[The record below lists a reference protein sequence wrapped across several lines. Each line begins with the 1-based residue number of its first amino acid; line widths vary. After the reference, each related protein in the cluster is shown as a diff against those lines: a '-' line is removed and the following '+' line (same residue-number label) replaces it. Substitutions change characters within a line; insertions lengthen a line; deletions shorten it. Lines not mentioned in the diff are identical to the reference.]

1 MLVCVN
7 EVVPVHGLIN
17 RALQCFIR
25 DTSGPEAWAAVA
37 RSAELGFDG
46 FESMMTYPAAVT
58 DRVIAVALQRL
69 DRPRDSFLEDFGTYL
84 VSHPNLEPVRRLL
97 RFGGVS
103 FVDFLDS
110 LEDLPERGRL
120 AVPTLNLPEMELTDL
135 GAGMFGLTCA
145 HQIEGAG
152 HVIVGLLR
160 AMADD
165 YGALVV
171 LEHLGLDQGREC
183 ISVHLLDQK
192 HWSGKRFD
200 LAARLS

>member
-1 MLVCVN
+1 M
-7 EVVPVHGLIN
+7 HGLTN
-17 RALQCFIR
+17 RAFQCFIR
-25 DTSGPEAWAAVA
+25 DTVGPEMWADVA
-37 RSAELGFDG
+37 RGADLGFDG
-46 FESMMTYPAAVT
+46 FEPMMTYPPEIT
-58 DRVIAVALQRL
+58 ERVIQVALQRL

-120 AVPTLNLPEMELTDL
+120 AVPTLDLPEMELTDL
-135 GAGMFGLTCA
+135 GAGMFDLTCA
-145 HQIEGAG
+145 HRIEGAG

-183 ISVHLLDQK
+183 ISVHLLDQS

-200 LAARLS
+200 LATGQA

>member
-1 MLVCVN
+1 M
-7 EVVPVHGLIN
+7 HGLIN

-25 DTSGPEAWAAVA
+25 DTAGPEAWLVVA
-37 RSAELGFDG
+37 RTAELGFDG
-46 FESMMTYPAAVT
+46 FETMMSYPPAITEQVIKAA
-58 DRVIAVALQRL
+58 L
-69 DRPRDSFLEDFGTYL
+69 DQLGRKRDGLLEDFGTYL
-84 VSHPNLEPVRRLL
+84 VSHPNLESVRRLL

-120 AVPTLNLPEMELTDL
+120 AVPTLDLPEMELTDL

-145 HQIEGAG
+145 HLIDGAG
-152 HVIVGLLR
+152 HVILGMLR

-171 LEHLGLDQGREC
+171 LEHLGTDQGREC
-183 ISVHLLDQK
+183 ISVHLLDHR

-200 LAARLS
+200 LSAGQV

>member
-1 MLVCVN
+1 M
-7 EVVPVHGLIN
+7 HGLIN

-46 FESMMTYPAAVT
+46 FESMMTYPPAVT
-58 DRVIAVALQRL
+58 ERVIAVALQRL

-200 LAARLS
+200 LAAGQS

>member
-1 MLVCVN
+1 M
-7 EVVPVHGLIN
+7 HGLTN
-17 RALQCFIR
+17 RAFQCFIR
-25 DTSGPEAWAAVA
+25 DTVGPEMWADVA
-37 RSAELGFDG
+37 RGADMGFDG
-46 FESMMTYPAAVT
+46 FEPMMTYPPEVT
-58 DRVIAVALQRL
+58 ERVLQVALQRL
-69 DRPRDSFLEDFGTYL
+69 DRPRDSILEDFGTYL

-97 RFGGVS
+97 RFGGGS

-120 AVPTLNLPEMELTDL
+120 AVPTLDLPEMELTDL

-145 HQIEGAG
+145 HRIAGAG

-171 LEHLGLDQGREC
+171 LEHLGLNQGREC
-183 ISVHLLDQK
+183 ISVHLLDQS

-200 LAARLS
+200 LAAGPA